1 MRYEDRKQPALGGG
15 GGWRGRGRGP
25 PAGGVLTGKLSD
37 SLLGIGAPSLQV
49 LSLFTLCPQL
59 NRNSALC
66 PVRAGGE

>member
-15 GGWRGRGRGP
+15 GGGGGA
-25 PAGGVLTGKLSD
+25 AGVGLTGKLSD
-37 SLLGIGAPSLQV
+37 SLLGIGALSLQV
-49 LSLFTLCPQL
+49 LLSLFTLCPQL

>member
-1 MRYEDRKQPALGGG
+1 MKTGSSQLWGWGRGVEGGG
-15 GGWRGRGRGP
+15 VGA
-25 PAGGVLTGKLSD
+25 AGVGLTGKLSD
-37 SLLGIGAPSLQV
+37 SLLGIGALSLQV